1 MLRFDD
7 LGKRGTTKAF
17 EGLSYERANEMLMA
31 VGTLLSLVKISPW
44 LVLYVPSNY
53 TYSFFELIMK
63 KLVTKE

>member
-31 VGTLLSLVKISPW
+31 VGTLLLLVKISP
-44 LVLYVPSNY
+44 
-53 TYSFFELIMK
+53 
-63 KLVTKE
+63 